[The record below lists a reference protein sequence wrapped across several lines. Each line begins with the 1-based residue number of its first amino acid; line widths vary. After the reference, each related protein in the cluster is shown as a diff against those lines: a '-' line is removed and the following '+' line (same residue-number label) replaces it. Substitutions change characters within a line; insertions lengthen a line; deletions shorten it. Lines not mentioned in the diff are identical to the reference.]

1 MNRVVSRT
9 AKAAG
14 SLAVVGSATLAFA
27 MPAGAVP
34 LPSSSWGAQATGTV
48 SLPRVALARPA
59 NTPATAFNLS
69 ASDLVS
75 ASFILD
81 RAVPGAAY
89 SSVQSPVVSI
99 FPALAA
105 VSAIKVTSSCTT
117 GVSGTSNIYGGSIQ
131 QFAQSTVTLPFSPR
145 PNTKIKIPGGVTIT
159 LNKQSVGGG
168 IRQVTAMYV
177 SYSGQ
182 TVSLGVT
189 RC

>member
-1 MNRVVSRT
+1 M
-9 AKAAG
+9 
-14 SLAVVGSATLAFA
+14 
-27 MPAGAVP
+27 
-34 LPSSSWGAQATGTV
+34 
-48 SLPRVALARPA
+48 
-59 NTPATAFNLS
+59 
-69 ASDLVS
+69 
-75 ASFILD
+75 
-81 RAVPGAAY
+81 
-89 SSVQSPVVSI
+89 VSI